1 MKVTIKKRK
10 ITGDRSSIYL
20 EISEKG
26 NRTRESLEL
35 IFYDNPKTKLQD
47 QENKATMDFAEQL
60 RVRRVIE
67 LQIS

>member
-26 NRTRESLEL
+26 IRTRESLEL
-35 IFYDNPKTKLQD
+35 IVYDNPKTKLQD
-47 QENKATMDFAEQL
+47 
-60 RVRRVIE
+60 
-67 LQIS
+67 